1 MGDVMAASYFYK
13 TLANAIEEQL
23 LANPDRFVQ
32 SWFNSGNGKN
42 YGFELELR
50 KSFGFLFWDYLDN
63 LVFGAN
69 YTRVFSS
76 VEFEDPPK
84 SDHYNVRPL
93 QGQAPWMTNL
103 SLTFTEPRLGTTLS
117 VLYNRF
123 GRRLDGVG
131 DARELDVYEEG
142 SDLYDVALS
151 QEIPG
156 GAKLKFSI
164 RNLTGEDDLFTW
176 GSSRRMQERVRRGTT
191 YGLSLSYMF

>member
-1 MGDVMAASYFYK
+1 
-13 TLANAIEEQL
+13 
-23 LANPDRFVQ
+23 
-32 SWFNSGNGKN
+32 
-42 YGFELELR
+42 
-50 KSFGFLFWDYLDN
+50 
-63 LVFGAN
+63 
-69 YTRVFSS
+69 
-76 VEFEDPPK
+76 
-84 SDHYNVRPL
+84 
-93 QGQAPWMTNL
+93 MTNL

-176 GSSRRMQERVRRGTT
+176 GSSRRVQERVRRGTT